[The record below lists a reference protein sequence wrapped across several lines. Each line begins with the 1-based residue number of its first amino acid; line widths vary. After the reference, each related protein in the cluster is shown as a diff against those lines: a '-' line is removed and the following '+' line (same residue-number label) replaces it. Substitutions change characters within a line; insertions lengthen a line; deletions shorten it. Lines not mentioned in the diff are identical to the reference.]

1 MPEMAFGV
9 TEPGAFNGLEVA
21 GPDCIAEDFG
31 GEVVVLNS
39 ASGVYYSLTDL
50 AAGVWRDLMA
60 GHSAESLLSA
70 VGRVDEQASQATTD
84 FIRGLETAGL
94 LRRTSPRSPSTLTPE
109 SVALVSAGET
119 KLTIQSFDD
128 MKDLILAD
136 PIHDVDDEMGW
147 PVMRRI
153 EDA

>member
-1 MPEMAFGV
+1 MSEMAFGV
-9 TEPGAFNGLEVA
+9 TEPGALNGLEVA
-21 GPDCIAEDFG
+21 GPDCVAEDFA
-31 GEVVVLNS
+31 GEVVILNS

-60 GHSAESLLSA
+60 GHSVESLLSA
-70 VGRVDEQASQATTD
+70 VSRVDEQASQATTD

-94 LRRTSPRSPSTLTPE
+94 LRRTSPRAPSTLALE

-136 PIHDVDDEMGW
+136 PIHDVDDEIGW